1 MVNFRFNKD
10 HIWSY
15 TFSVAFILLV
25 LGFFLFGGDSDK
37 NVQTVISERGTVIDE
52 VSLTGIVTPV
62 NKVNLSFGV
71 AGKVAQINTDV
82 GAGVSPQEVLARLD
96 QGELLAK
103 LNQARADYDAADS
116 LLRKL
121 KEGTRPEELKVQ
133 ETKVNNASIDVVSK
147 KQKLV
152 DAMKASYTIADKV
165 VNNDVDVFFQSPATL
180 YASLLFVTDIQSK
193 TDLINA
199 RDGIEDTLENWED
212 AVGGLTTDAN
222 FVALTPIMRSNLN
235 EVKDLLA
242 RASTAL
248 KNGIAST
255 DVSQGTLDGWE
266 SDVAT
271 ARASVDTELS
281 DLSTAQEN
289 LNKAESALRL
299 TEDELVL
306 LQAGPTA
313 EELVN
318 QEAIV
323 RSKSALI
330 NLYESQFNNSTIR
343 SPLVGTVT
351 ERNVEVGETVTANT
365 IAFSVISRSG
375 FEIEANI
382 PEVDIVDINQNDN
395 ASVTLDAYGEDV
407 VFDIIV
413 SDINPAETIIDGVS
427 TYKTTLQFVEPDDRI
442 RSGMTANID
451 IVTATKEDVVFI
463 PHRAVLSQ
471 GDKKVIRII
480 EDDEIITRE
489 VSVGVRGSDGNTE
502 IVEGLEEGEEV

>member
-1 MVNFRFNKD
+1 
-10 HIWSY
+10 
-15 TFSVAFILLV
+15 

-199 RDGIEDTLENWED
+199 RDGIE
-212 AVGGLTTDAN
+212 
-222 FVALTPIMRSNLN
+222 
-235 EVKDLLA
+235 
-242 RASTAL
+242 
-248 KNGIAST
+248 
-255 DVSQGTLDGWE
+255 
-266 SDVAT
+266 
-271 ARASVDTELS
+271 
-281 DLSTAQEN
+281 
-289 LNKAESALRL
+289 
-299 TEDELVL
+299 
-306 LQAGPTA
+306 
-313 EELVN
+313 
-318 QEAIV
+318 
-323 RSKSALI
+323 
-330 NLYESQFNNSTIR
+330 
-343 SPLVGTVT
+343 
-351 ERNVEVGETVTANT
+351 
-365 IAFSVISRSG
+365 
-375 FEIEANI
+375 
-382 PEVDIVDINQNDN
+382 
-395 ASVTLDAYGEDV
+395 
-407 VFDIIV
+407 
-413 SDINPAETIIDGVS
+413 
-427 TYKTTLQFVEPDDRI
+427 
-442 RSGMTANID
+442 
-451 IVTATKEDVVFI
+451 
-463 PHRAVLSQ
+463 
-471 GDKKVIRII
+471 
-480 EDDEIITRE
+480 
-489 VSVGVRGSDGNTE
+489 
-502 IVEGLEEGEEV
+502 